1 MAELDGIY
9 DVSRYYKI
17 VTPQIEQELAK
28 RQAEAAKAA
37 QAEGPADPAKALL
50 AIEQIKGQNMIQAKM
65 VDSSMDA
72 RKLAQKAI
80 NDQEQLDLARD
91 KLDQDRALKMAELGV
106 QRLNVVESNKAKE
119 KERENET
126 DGDTAPAR
134 TKPAGGKPA

>member
-134 TKPAGGKPA
+134 AKKAGGKPA